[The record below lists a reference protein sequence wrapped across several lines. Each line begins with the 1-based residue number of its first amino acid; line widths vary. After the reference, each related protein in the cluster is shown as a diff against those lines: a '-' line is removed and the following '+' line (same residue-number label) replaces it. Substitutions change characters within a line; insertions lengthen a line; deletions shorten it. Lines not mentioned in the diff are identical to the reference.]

1 MSGRSGS
8 VLIVGAGV
16 GGLAASTLLAQHGVS
31 SLLVEKR
38 REIFVYPKAR
48 NLTFRSLEIL
58 RRLGV
63 GTAVDAAADHIS
75 NMVSK
80 HSLSSAEETSGKSM
94 PPSSRA
100 RRGSAPNPSE
110 STVRKANWNRSCWR
124 KPGGG
129 AARCAMARNWSRSL
143 QRTTASLRR

>member
-1 MSGRSGS
+1 MSGHSGS

-80 HSLSSAEETSGKSM
+80 QSLSSADETSVFDAAFF
-94 PPSSRA
+94 PSA
-100 RRGSAPNPSE
+100 EGSARNPSE
-110 STVRKANWNRSCWR
+110 SIVRKANWNRSCWR
-124 KPGGG
+124 KLGGG
-129 AARCAMARNWSRSL
+129 VARCAMARNWSRSS
-143 QRTTASLRR
+143 RTTVSLRR

>member
-80 HSLSSAEETSGKSM
+80 HNLSSAEETSVY
-94 PPSSRA
+94 
-100 RRGSAPNPSE
+100 RRRLLPQRGGIQPG
-110 STVRKANWNRSCWR
+110 TVRKVLSA
-124 KPGGG
+124 KQIGTDLAGGNP
-129 AARCAMARNWSRSL
+129 AAG
-143 QRTTASLRR
+143 QRRALRH

>member
-1 MSGRSGS
+1 MSGRSCS

-16 GGLAASTLLAQHGVS
+16 GGLAASALLAQHGVS
-31 SLLVEKR
+31 SLLVERR

-80 HSLSSAEETSGKSM
+80 HSLSSAEETSVIDAAFF
-94 PPSSRA
+94 PSAEGLS
-100 RRGSAPNPSE
+100 PNPSE
-110 STVRKANWNRSCWR
+110 STVRKAIQQCVFSSSSSFVFVFFFF
-124 KPGGG
+124 G
-129 AARCAMARNWSRSL
+129 
-143 QRTTASLRR
+143 

>member
-1 MSGRSGS
+1 MSGRGGS

-63 GTAVDAAADHIS
+63 GTAVAAAADHIS

-80 HSLSSAEETSGKSM
+80 HSLSSA
-94 PPSSRA
+94 
-100 RRGSAPNPSE
+100 
-110 STVRKANWNRSCWR
+110 
-124 KPGGG
+124 
-129 AARCAMARNWSRSL
+129 
-143 QRTTASLRR
+143 

>member
-48 NLTFRSLEIL
+48 NLTFRGSSPRTWE
-58 RRLGV
+58 RGDRATRLG
-63 GTAVDAAADHIS
+63 
-75 NMVSK
+75 
-80 HSLSSAEETSGKSM
+80 L
-94 PPSSRA
+94 
-100 RRGSAPNPSE
+100 
-110 STVRKANWNRSCWR
+110 
-124 KPGGG
+124 
-129 AARCAMARNWSRSL
+129 
-143 QRTTASLRR
+143 

>member
-58 RRLGV
+58 RGLGV

-80 HSLSSAEETSGKSM
+80 HSLSSAEETSVFDAAFFPSAEGLSPEPFGKYCPQSKLE
-94 PPSSRA
+94 PILLTETR
-100 RRGSAPNPSE
+100 RRGSEVRYGTELVSVTQDD
-110 STVRKANWNRSCWR
+110 TVS
-124 KPGGG
+124 
-129 AARCAMARNWSRSL
+129 SR
-143 QRTTASLRR
+143 R